1 MSTEE
6 DQKAGGSKSE
16 VKEVVNDP
24 FKPDSEFFYHRSKKN
39 PNERLRVS
47 KYSVILEHLMCID
60 IKYLK
65 EEAISRNLAG
75 ISVTTSSLL
84 NTANALLSH
93 NAKALF
99 NRFRDQVHEIEG
111 KDQELIDLKKQLKES
126 RETILLLQNEL
137 EKRPE
142 GEIEFS
148 EAVIEETVEGEF
160 FGETKDME
168 GADID
173 LYSNRGSAVKPKK

>member
-1 MSTEE
+1 MSDDDSKDPKE
-6 DQKAGGSKSE
+6 GGSKSE
-16 VKEVVNDP
+16 VKAAVVSDP

-47 KYSVILEHLMCID
+47 KYSVILEHLLCID
-60 IKYLK
+60 LKYLK

-75 ISVTTSSLL
+75 ISVTTSSSL

-99 NRFRDQVHEIEG
+99 NRFRDQLNEIED

-126 RETILLLQNEL
+126 KETILLLQ
-137 EKRPE
+137 K
-142 GEIEFS
+142 
-148 EAVIEETVEGEF
+148 
-160 FGETKDME
+160 
-168 GADID
+168 
-173 LYSNRGSAVKPKK
+173 